1 MPRSWTRTAAL
12 AMLFVALGAATTTGV
27 AWGIALRH
35 TNDRVGRASDALPR
49 DRDTDRSA
57 MFLPRRGQ
65 ALVFSPPSD
74 LLCVTSLYSSIEY
87 VTDYDGHSISIDRGR
102 GLGSHDLVV
111 PEVMSA
117 PSLRLVPV
125 APANTCLECR
135 FGWPARALWLTSQ
148 QEDGGDEITF
158 TKVDGLLCIPG
169 RTPDTEFW
177 ASLGLQPEGQG
188 FSCWLPIGILPLGF
202 TLNTLFYA
210 AAWFMCLFGI
220 SSTRRILRARRGLCT
235 RCAYDLKGLPQG
247 SPCPECGVGTSAVPT
262 GLTPQSAA
270 ITEPSPH
277 DE

>member
-1 MPRSWTRTAAL
+1 MSRRWTRTAAL

-111 PEVMSA
+111 PEVMAA

-135 FGWPARALWLTSQ
+135 FGWPARALWMTS
-148 QEDGGDEITF
+148 QEDGGDVIDF
-158 TKVDGLLCIPG
+158 TKVDCVLCIPS
-169 RTPDTEFW
+169 RTPDTESW

-210 AAWFMCLFGI
+210 AAWFICLFGI
-220 SSTRRILRARRGLCT
+220 SSSRRILRARRGLCT
-235 RCAYDLKGLPQG
+235 RCAYDLKGLPPG
-247 SPCPECGVGTSAVPT
+247 SPCPECGAVLAASITNASA
-262 GLTPQSAA
+262 
-270 ITEPSPH
+270 
-277 DE
+277 